1 MFVIFKTQVSFYAID
16 KMEVTSFVAE
26 NVQVF
31 RGNFIIS
38 DSNGKPVKDLFKM
51 SQVYSQISHVV
62 EAVSY
67 SLMLHVKSV

>member
-1 MFVIFKTQVSFYAID
+1 MSYYAND

-38 DSNGKPVKDLFKM
+38 DSNGKPVKDLSKL
-51 SQVYSQISHVV
+51 SQVYSQITHVV

-67 SLMLHVKSV
+67 SLM